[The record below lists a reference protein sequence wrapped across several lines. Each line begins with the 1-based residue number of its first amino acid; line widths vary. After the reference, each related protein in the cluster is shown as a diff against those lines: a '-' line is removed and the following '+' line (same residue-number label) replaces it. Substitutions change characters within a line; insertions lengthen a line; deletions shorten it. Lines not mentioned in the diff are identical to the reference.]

1 MIQLIGTI
9 VCIAIIAGLFALDRD
24 EGPVPSKA
32 LWIPTLWLLIN
43 SSRAVSS
50 WIQRAPAE
58 SLAQQYSE
66 PSPLDAAVYA
76 ILMALGLFVLNFRSR
91 QVKRFLHENLPLVLF
106 FGYCALSIA
115 WSEYPFIALK
125 RWSKAIGD
133 VVMILLLFTDPYPRA
148 AIKRVFT
155 RTAFVLLPL
164 SVLFIKVYPALGTA
178 YSLEDNVMMYF
189 GVTTFKNLLGMI
201 CMVLGLASLWCF
213 VGAYEDRGMAH
224 RERHLIAHGVTIA
237 TAIGLIFRAD
247 SMTSLSC
254 LFLAGTVMI
263 LVSRRWIS
271 QHSGSVHVIVC
282 SAIGLPLFA
291 LFINTVGTL
300 VQTLG
305 RNSTLT
311 GRTTIWK
318 AVLSLHTN
326 PLIGTGFESFWLG
339 ERLQKIW
346 DGFQGLHL
354 QEAHNGYLE
363 VYLNLGWIGVG
374 LLGLVIVT
382 GYRNIMRIVQRS
394 GEDGSL
400 KLALFVAAVVYSLTE
415 AGFRM
420 LTPIW
425 TIFLLATMRV
435 QEDNHLEET
444 AGAYLET
451 ISVFEQHESSQ
462 ENFAGYRAW

>member
-9 VCIAIIAGLFALDRD
+9 VCIAVIAGLFYLDRD
-24 EGPVPSKA
+24 AGVRPSKA
-32 LWIPTLWLLIN
+32 LWIPTVWLLIN

-76 ILMALGLFVLNFRSR
+76 ILIALGLFVLNFRSR

-106 FGYCALSIA
+106 FGYCALSIT

-133 VVMILLLFTDPYPRA
+133 MVMILLLFTDPYPRV
-148 AIKRVFT
+148 AIKQVFARV
-155 RTAFVLLPL
+155 AFILLPL

-178 YSLEDNVMMYF
+178 YSPEDNVMMYF

-201 CMVLGLASLWCF
+201 CMVLGLASLWSF
-213 VGAYEDRGMAH
+213 AGAYEDRTLPH

-237 TAIGLIFRAD
+237 MAIGLILRAD
-247 SMTSLSC
+247 SMTSFSC
-254 LFLAGTVMI
+254 LFLAGSVLVLTSRSWIARRSSTV
-263 LVSRRWIS
+263 
-271 QHSGSVHVIVC
+271 HAIVGG
-282 SAIGLPLFA
+282 AIGLPLFA
-291 LFINTVGTL
+291 LFINSMGTL

-326 PLIGTGFESFWLG
+326 PFIGTGFESFWLG
-339 ERLQKIW
+339 NRLQAVWNMSVKGI
-346 DGFQGLHL
+346 
-354 QEAHNGYLE
+354 QEAHNGFIEL
-363 VYLNLGWIGVG
+363 YLNLGWVG
-374 LLGLVIVT
+374 LLLLGWLIVT
-382 GYRNIMRIVQRS
+382 GYRNAIVVLRRDPH
-394 GEDGSL
+394 DGSL
-400 KLALFVAAVVYSLTE
+400 RVAFLTASLIFSLTE

-420 LTPIW
+420 LSPIW
-425 TIFLLATMRV
+425 FAFLLAI
-435 QEDNHLEET
+435 
-444 AGAYLET
+444 AGNCAGL
-451 ISVFEQHESSQ
+451 QHAAVIEMPDLSLKYSAARKQ
-462 ENFAGYRAW
+462 IRILH

>member
-1 MIQLIGTI
+1 MIQLLGTI
-9 VCIAIIAGLFALDRD
+9 VCIAFIAGLFVLDRD
-24 EGPVPSKA
+24 AGVKPSKA

-50 WIQRAPAE
+50 WIQRVPAE

-76 ILMALGLFVLNFRSR
+76 ILIAVGLFVLNFRSR

-133 VVMILLLFTDPYPRA
+133 VVMIVLLFTDPNPRA
-148 AIKRVFT
+148 AIKQVFARV
-155 RTAFVLLPL
+155 AFLLLPL
-164 SVLFIKVYPALGTA
+164 SVLFITAYPALGTG
-178 YSLEDNVMMYF
+178 YSPEDNVMMYF

-201 CMVLGLASLWCF
+201 CMVLGLASLWSF
-213 VGAYEDRGMAH
+213 IGAYEDRRMPH
-224 RERHLIAHGVTIA
+224 RERHLIAHGVTI
-237 TAIGLIFRAD
+237 TMAIGLILRAD
-247 SMTSLSC
+247 SMTSFSC
-254 LFLAGTVMI
+254 LVLAGSVMV
-263 LVSRRWIS
+263 LTSRQWVARNT
-271 QHSGSVHVIVC
+271 GSVHTVVC
-282 SAIGLPLFA
+282 GAIGLPLFA

-300 VQTLG
+300 VRTLG

-339 ERLQKIW
+339 NRLQAVWNMSVKGI
-346 DGFQGLHL
+346 
-354 QEAHNGYLE
+354 QEAHNGFIEL
-363 VYLNLGWIGVG
+363 YLNLGWVG
-374 LLGLVIVT
+374 LLLLGWLIVT
-382 GYRNIMRIVQRS
+382 GYRNAILALRRDPS
-394 GEDGSL
+394 DGSL
-400 KLALFVAAVVYSLTE
+400 RLAFLTASLIFSLTE

-420 LTPIW
+420 LSPIW
-425 TIFLLATMRV
+425 FAFLLAV
-435 QEDNHLEET
+435 VGNS
-444 AGAYLET
+444 AGLQSAAVIEMPQL
-451 ISVFEQHESSQ
+451 SSRYSATRRRIRILQ
-462 ENFAGYRAW
+462 